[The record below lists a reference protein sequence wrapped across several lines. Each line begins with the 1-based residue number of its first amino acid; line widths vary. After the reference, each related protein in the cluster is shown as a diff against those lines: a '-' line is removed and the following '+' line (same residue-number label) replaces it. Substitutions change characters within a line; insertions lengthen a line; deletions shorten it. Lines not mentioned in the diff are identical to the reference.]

1 MPVSSIVP
9 SPRIPLLHY
18 YQISREQ
25 DDPYEGFISDKGS
38 KVAMQALSDQ
48 KLFPKVTKS
57 FISRLAMARQWTLL
71 VFKAKIL
78 VWPVLVYKVNR
89 YLKADQYWIF
99 RTKNDPYLSYMYLLS
114 C

>member
-9 SPRIPLLHY
+9 SPQIPLLHY

-38 KVAMQALSDQ
+38 KVAKQTLSDQ

-57 FISRLAMARQWTLL
+57 FISRLPWRGSE
-71 VFKAKIL
+71 
-78 VWPVLVYKVNR
+78 P
-89 YLKADQYWIF
+89 YWF
-99 RTKNDPYLSYMYLLS
+99 LRPKY
-114 C
+114 

>member
-1 MPVSSIVP
+1 MIPIYQNVTRYTSMPVSSIVP

-48 KLFPKVTKS
+48 KLFPKVIN
-57 FISRLAMARQWTLL
+57 FISRLAMARQ
-71 VFKAKIL
+71 
-78 VWPVLVYKVNR
+78 
-89 YLKADQYWIF
+89 
-99 RTKNDPYLSYMYLLS
+99 
-114 C
+114 

>member
-48 KLFPKVTKS
+48 KLFPKLIKS
-57 FISRLAMARQWTLL
+57 FISRLAMARQ
-71 VFKAKIL
+71 
-78 VWPVLVYKVNR
+78 
-89 YLKADQYWIF
+89 
-99 RTKNDPYLSYMYLLS
+99 
-114 C
+114 